1 MLVIDNKIFE
11 WANLAESQLLED
23 MAIMLYQKRKLTF
36 GQAAQLAKMN
46 YAEFQFLLGR
56 NRVPINYDVPE
67 LLEDI
72 ETIKQLNKKDDR
84 Y

>member
-23 MAIMLYQKRKLTF
+23 IAIMLYQKRKLTF